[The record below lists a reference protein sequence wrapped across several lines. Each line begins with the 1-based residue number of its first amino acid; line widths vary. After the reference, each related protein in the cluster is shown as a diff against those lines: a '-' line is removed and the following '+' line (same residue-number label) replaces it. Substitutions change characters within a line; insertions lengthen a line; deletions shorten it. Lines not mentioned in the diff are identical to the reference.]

1 MTTYQF
7 TAKNVPTRWT
17 RGIIW
22 AATLLAMTVQAQ
34 EAEQPL
40 MAKARQLFN
49 PLPQDMAT
57 KEFPITPARAAL
69 GRKLFSIPGFPWTVP

>member
-1 MTTYQF
+1 MISHQLL
-7 TAKNVPTRWT
+7 AKNVLTRWT
-17 RGIIW
+17 RGITL

-34 EAEQPL
+34 EAGQPL
-40 MAKARQLFN
+40 PAKARQLLN

-69 GRKLFSIPGFPWTVP
+69 GRKLFFDPRLSLDGT